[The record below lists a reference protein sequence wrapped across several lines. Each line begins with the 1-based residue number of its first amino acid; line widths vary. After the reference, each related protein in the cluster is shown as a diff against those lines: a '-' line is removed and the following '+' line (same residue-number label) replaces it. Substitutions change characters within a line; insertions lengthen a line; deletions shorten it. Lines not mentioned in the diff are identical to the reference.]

1 MTMTNASGQMANAMD
16 NGAKVARDAFGETR
30 ESIGEAGEALRKA
43 ARETAK
49 EAKEYGRQ
57 NAARAIGATEDAAR
71 SVLGYINE
79 RPVQAAMIGIG
90 GLLLAGLLLRRR

>member
-1 MTMTNASGQMANAMD
+1 MTNVSGQMANAMD

-30 ESIGEAGEALRKA
+30 ESIGEAGEAVRKA

-49 EAKEYGRQ
+49 EAADYGRK
-57 NAARAIGATEDAAR
+57 NAARAIDAAEDTAR
-71 SVLGYINE
+71 TVLGFINE